1 MGRGQYA
8 PEPLMCCAAA
18 AEEGALLLLTDLRL
32 LCASVH
38 GSRLLWHTPM
48 REVRRVAGA
57 GGRARLGAGPSH
69 RSSLPRRLARCAA

>member
-1 MGRGQYA
+1 
-8 PEPLMCCAAA
+8 MCCAAA

-57 GGRARLGAGPSH
+57 GGTHPVGH
-69 RSSLPRRLARCAA
+69 RPVAP